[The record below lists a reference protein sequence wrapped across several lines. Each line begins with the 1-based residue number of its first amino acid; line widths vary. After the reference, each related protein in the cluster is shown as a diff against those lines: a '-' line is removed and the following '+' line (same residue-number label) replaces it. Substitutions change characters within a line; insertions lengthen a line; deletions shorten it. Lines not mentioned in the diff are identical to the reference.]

1 MIDRQVRHEIS
12 LEAQGLALGYGETV
26 LARDLSFTVPA
37 GTGLLLRGP
46 NGAGKSTLLLTLA
59 GLLPPLAGSIA
70 MAGYDPEH
78 GPALHH
84 CGHRNAV
91 RPRLTVGQTLA
102 FWAEIN
108 GPTGLSVDEALDR
121 VGLGRIAGLDA
132 GYLSAGQQRRLVL
145 ARLLVSQRPVWLL
158 DEPSAALDADGETL
172 LATLLAEH
180 LASGG
185 LAVIAT
191 HDAIALE
198 GQATLTLG
206 ARA

>member
-1 MIDRQVRHEIS
+1 MMSGQVHQNLS
-12 LEAQGLALGYGETV
+12 LEAQGLAVGHGETM
-26 LARDLSFTVPA
+26 LATGLSFSVPA

-70 MAGYDPEH
+70 IAGHDPED

-91 RPRLTVGQTLA
+91 RPRLSVRQTLD
-102 FWAEIN
+102 FWAAIN
-108 GPTGLSVDEALDR
+108 GPTGIDPAAALDR

-158 DEPSAALDADGETL
+158 DEPTAALDADGQVLLETL
-172 LATLLAEH
+172 VGAHLAE
-180 LASGG
+180 GG
-185 LAVIAT
+185 VVVIAT
-191 HDAIALE
+191 HDAIGVDGLRTLE
-198 GQATLTLG
+198 LG
-206 ARA
+206 GAA